1 MTGLLKKS
9 MLDGIRRARNLM
21 ARVNSI
27 SRFGLALAVVGAGC
41 AWGQS
46 VISAHAG
53 MIHYVE
59 GKVLLEGQAVD
70 PKFGDFPEVKNNQ
83 VLETAEGRA
92 EVLLTPGVF
101 LRLAE
106 NSSFKMLSNKLSDTA
121 FEVLSG
127 SVMVE
132 ADEILKDNAITI
144 RYKDST
150 IALVKQG
157 LFRVDADTEKLRVYD
172 GQADVTYG
180 IKTIQAHKGKQV
192 DLTETLLTSTFD
204 TKDTDAF
211 YRWVERRSEYIAA
224 ANVSSARAA
233 GTAPMN
239 ASVPCQGQS
248 STSANPS
255 SLATTGT
262 PSSYCNPYG
271 DPYGYGA
278 YSPYG
283 YYSPYGMWA
292 WNPYYGMFT
301 YLPGSGFGYSPFGWA
316 IYSPATVGS
325 LYVPGAYR
333 STATPTATRN
343 VGPTSLSGSPRTNI
357 GSSASTLRT
366 NSASPAA
373 SSAGNASGLSRSSS
387 GGGASSSGVGSGV
400 SSGGAHSGGISGG
413 GHR

>member
-1 MTGLLKKS
+1 
-9 MLDGIRRARNLM
+9 M
-21 ARVNSI
+21 ARLNSI
-27 SRFGLALAVVGAGC
+27 WLNSVSRVGLTLAVAGAGC

-70 PKFGDFPEVKNNQ
+70 PKFGDFPEVKNDQ

-106 NSSFKMLSNKLSDTA
+106 NSSIKMLSNKLSDTA
-121 FEVLSG
+121 FEVQSG
-127 SVMVE
+127 SIMVE
-132 ADEILKDNAITI
+132 ADEILKDNAITV
-144 RYKDST
+144 RYKDAT

-157 LFRVDADTEKLRVYD
+157 LFRVDAGSEKLRVYD
-172 GQADVTYG
+172 GEADVTYG
-180 IKTIQAHKGKQV
+180 IKTVQAHKGKEV
-192 DLTETLLTSTFD
+192 ELTETLLANTFD

-211 YRWVERRSEYIAA
+211 YRWVQRRSEYIAA

-233 GTAPMN
+233 GSAPLN

-248 STSANPS
+248 STSSNPS
-255 SLATTGT
+255 SSLATGT

-271 DPYGYGA
+271 DPYGYGS

-301 YLPGSGFGYSPFGWA
+301 YLPGMGYGYSPFGWA

-325 LYVPGAYR
+325 LYVPGNYR
-333 STATPTATRN
+333 GAATSSALAN
-343 VGPTSLSGSPRTNI
+343 HHVGPTSLAGSPRAGGLSSAAPLRTGSAGISPSANRV
-357 GSSASTLRT
+357 GSSG
-366 NSASPAA
+366 
-373 SSAGNASGLSRSSS
+373 AGSGMSRNTSGPSVSS
-387 GGGASSSGVGSGV
+387 GGGSSVSAGHSAGGSV
-400 SSGGAHSGGISGG
+400 GG
-413 GHR
+413 GRR